1 MSVNQKIKILLADD
15 HPIVRNGISASLQSI
30 DQFEIVGEAEN
41 GLEAVEMT
49 TDLRPDVVIV
59 DISMPEM
66 CGISATKAIREKNP
80 KTKVLVLTMHDEE
93 QYMVQMLAAGANGYL
108 AKNSSK
114 DELVSAIH
122 AICSNDVFY
131 SPLIS
136 EDIIQRYIDALE
148 SQQDEEDDIP
158 LTNREKEILELISES
173 LTTKE
178 ISAKLFISHR
188 TVDTHRTN
196 LMRKLNIR
204 NTAGLVRF
212 AIQKG
217 LVQLD

>member
-1 MSVNQKIKILLADD
+1 MNQKIKILLADD

>member
-41 GLEAVEMT
+41 GLKAVEMT

>member
-1 MSVNQKIKILLADD
+1 MNQKIKILLADD

-41 GLEAVEMT
+41 GLKAVEMT

-66 CGISATKAIREKNP
+66 CGISATKVIREKNP

>member
-1 MSVNQKIKILLADD
+1 MNQKIKILLADD

-41 GLEAVEMT
+41 GLKAVEMT